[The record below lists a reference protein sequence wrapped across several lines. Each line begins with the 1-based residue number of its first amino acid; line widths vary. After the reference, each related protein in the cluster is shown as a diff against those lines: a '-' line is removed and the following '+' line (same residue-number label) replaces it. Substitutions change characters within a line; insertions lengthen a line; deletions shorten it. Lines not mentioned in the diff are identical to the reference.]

1 MKKSLSISA
10 LIVILLAEFAG
21 ILGMI
26 YLKYCFDYQS
36 SLFNNT
42 IEEVFEV
49 ENDVEELE
57 ALLYKYEYNMSSVLN
72 SSEETKSST
81 LNELSKTELQIR
93 NQLITHGELLKK
105 IKDDKEKEALFRSVN
120 DDILKY
126 LNFNVVL
133 LSMKETES
141 PSEIEA
147 FTNTYIIPLMR
158 SVNYSIDIVSKISQ
172 SYIDQAKKQMTTY
185 HNSSR
190 FFTFIIFVILVVAII
205 ISTIYSYRVLKDLEE
220 KKLFFKSKS
229 EVSEQRISE
238 IQHNTIMGIA
248 DLVESRSG
256 ETGQHVK
263 RTSHLVNMIL
273 LQAKKM
279 GKFPEILTDE
289 YIDNVTRAAPMH
301 DLGKITIPD
310 AVLNKPGKLTDEEF
324 EIMKT
329 HAASGGKI
337 VYEII
342 GGIEEKAYVDIAS
355 DIANYHHEKWNGKG
369 YPTGR
374 KGEEI
379 PLCARIMA
387 VADVFDALISERCY
401 KKAMSYEDAFALIER
416 EAGQHFDPQVV
427 EIFLELKDEIYAE
440 R

>member
-10 LIVILLAEFAG
+10 LIVIFLAEFAG

-36 SLFNNT
+36 LLFNNT

-72 SSEETKSST
+72 STKESHTET
-81 LNELSKTELQIR
+81 LGELSKTELQIR
-93 NQLITHGELLKK
+93 NQLIIHGQLLKK
-105 IKDDKEKEALFRSVN
+105 IQEDKEKESLFRSVN

-141 PSEIEA
+141 PSEIDS
-147 FTNTYIIPLMR
+147 FIDTYILPLMH
-158 SVNYSIDIVSKISQ
+158 SVNYSIDTLSKMSQ
-172 SYIDQAKKQMTTY
+172 SYIDQAKTKMNTY
-185 HNSSR
+185 HNTAK
-190 FFTFIIFVILVVAII
+190 FFTFIIFSILVTAII
-205 ISTIYSYRVLKDLEE
+205 ISSIYSYKVLRDLEE
-220 KKLFFKSKS
+220 TKLFFKSKS
-229 EVSEQRISE
+229 ESNEQRISE

-279 GKFPEILTDE
+279 GKWPEILTDE

-329 HAASGGKI
+329 HASSGGKI

-342 GGIEEKAYVDIAS
+342 GGIEEKTYVDIAS

-401 KKAMSYEDAFALIER
+401 KKAMSYEDAFKLIEN
-416 EAGQHFDPQVV
+416 EAGQHFDPEVV

>member
-1 MKKSLSISA
+1 M
-10 LIVILLAEFAG
+10 AEFAG
-21 ILGMI
+21 LLGMI

-36 SLFNNT
+36 LLFNNT

-72 SSEETKSST
+72 SSEETHSET

-93 NQLITHGELLKK
+93 NQLIIHGKLTKK
-105 IKDDKEKEALFRSVN
+105 LQEDKEKESLFRSVN

-141 PSEIEA
+141 PSEINA

-158 SVNYSIDIVSKISQ
+158 SVNYSIDTLSKMSQ
-172 SYIDQAKKQMTTY
+172 SYIDQAKKQMATY
-185 HNSSR
+185 HKSSR
-190 FFTFIIFVILVVAII
+190 FFTFIIFIILVVAII

-229 EVSEQRISE
+229 EDNEKRISE

-279 GKFPEILTDE
+279 NMWPEILTDQ

-310 AVLNKPGKLTDEEF
+310 AVLNKP
-324 EIMKT
+324 
-329 HAASGGKI
+329 
-337 VYEII
+337 
-342 GGIEEKAYVDIAS
+342 
-355 DIANYHHEKWNGKG
+355 
-369 YPTGR
+369 
-374 KGEEI
+374 
-379 PLCARIMA
+379 
-387 VADVFDALISERCY
+387 
-401 KKAMSYEDAFALIER
+401 
-416 EAGQHFDPQVV
+416 
-427 EIFLELKDEIYAE
+427 
-440 R
+440 